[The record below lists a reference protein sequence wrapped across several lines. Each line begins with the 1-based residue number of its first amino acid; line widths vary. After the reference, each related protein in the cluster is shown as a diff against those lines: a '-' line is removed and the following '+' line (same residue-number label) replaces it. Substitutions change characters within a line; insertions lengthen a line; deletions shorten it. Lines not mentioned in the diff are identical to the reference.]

1 MTLSLLAL
9 ELRMKKIM
17 ADAIC
22 LDLLIKN
29 KELSATSNQVKKK
42 KPKTK
47 KRKRLIIR
55 NLSFKA
61 EESDLKEVFSKF
73 GKVLDVKIPL
83 KADGKKRGFA
93 FVEFEDTKS
102 IIQAMKSMNYK
113 EILGRKIAIDYAI
126 DKTSYQIKV
135 QSIKQEKEDEPK
147 IKEENM
153 EPDVK
158 PKPEEDLDTSED
170 EEEKRLN
177 AFLKEFDSGADA
189 LISPHVEDNYVKIS
203 SDDSSSEDFEDEDDE
218 YDEKVKIKQEPEGS
232 SSPAKQKTKKRDS
245 MDVSEGKT
253 VFLRNVAF
261 TTNEESL
268 EEALEEYGDC
278 EYCLLCVDPLTN
290 HPKGTAFVKFKEKSN
305 AEKLIHASYVEP
317 GIVVDGRKLMCTNAI
332 SREDASHFGKPEK
345 QKSDRRNLYL
355 LRVGEFTHD
364 SEEVKNMSKADAA
377 KRAQLGRLK
386 RQKLKNVNFFISDKR
401 LLVHN
406 LPPTLTDTKL
416 REIFKKAAGRGAVI
430 TEAKVMKEFKKFDA
444 QGIPLSKGF
453 GFVSFNKHEYA
464 LKALNEVNNNPNV
477 FTSQRKPIVEFSVE
491 NKVALLTKERRK
503 EKMQLQNKKRTEEK
517 SERQENESS
526 KKHNKGQAETS
537 NKRNKRK
544 KQQMRAENSKKSKQN
559 LNQDSKALEEVNSP
573 EKPKKN
579 RNKRKKQQMPAEDS
593 KKSKQNLNQD
603 SKALEEVNSPEK
615 PKKNKNQKRKGKKN
629 PGGYNQNSLSD
640 LKQKYLNKLSNKI

>member
-1 MTLSLLAL
+1 MLNLNNSASKKTDEKLLGHSSSN
-9 ELRMKKIM
+9 RKM
-17 ADAIC
+17 
-22 LDLLIKN
+22 
-29 KELSATSNQVKKK
+29 ATSNQVKKK

-61 EESDLKEVFSKF
+61 EEDDLKEVFSKF

-126 DKTSYQIKV
+126 DKSSYQLKV
-135 QSIKQEKEDEPK
+135 QSIKQEKKNEPK

-158 PKPEEDLDTSED
+158 PKPEEDLDASEDEEED

-189 LISPHVEDNYVKIS
+189 LTNPHVEDNYVKSS
-203 SDDSSSEDFEDEDDE
+203 SDESSSEDFEDEDNE
-218 YDEKVKIKQEPEGS
+218 YEEKVKIKQEPEES

-245 MDVSEGKT
+245 KDVSEGKT

-268 EEALEEYGDC
+268 EEAMEEYGDC

-290 HPKGTAFVKFKEKSN
+290 HPKGTAFVKFKEKTS
-305 AEKLIHASYVEP
+305 AEKLIHASYIEP
-317 GIVVDGRKLMCTNAI
+317 GIVVDGRKLICTNAI
-332 SREDASHFGKPEK
+332 SREDASHFGKAVK

-355 LRVGEFTHD
+355 LRVGEFAHD
-364 SEEVKNMSKADAA
+364 SEEIKNMSKGDAG
-377 KRAQLGRLK
+377 KRAQLERLK

-406 LPPTLTDTKL
+406 LPPTFTDSKL
-416 REIFKKAAGRGAVI
+416 QEIFKKAAGHGAVI
-430 TEAKVMKEFKKFDA
+430 TEVKVMKEFKKTDA
-444 QGIPLSKGF
+444 QGMPLSKGF

-464 LKALNEVNNNPNV
+464 LKALNELNNNPSV
-477 FTSQRKPIVEFSVE
+477 FTSQRRPIVEFSVE
-491 NKVALLTKERRK
+491 NKVALLAKEKRK
-503 EKMQLQNKKRTEEK
+503 EKMQLQKKKRTEEK
-517 SERQENESS
+517 NERQENESS
-526 KKHNKGQAETS
+526 KNDNKGQKKTS

-544 KQQMRAENSKKSKQN
+544 KQQMPAQNIKKRKQN
-559 LNQDSKALEEVNSP
+559 FNQDSKALEEVNRP
-573 EKPKKN
+573 EKH
-579 RNKRKKQQMPAEDS
+579 
-593 KKSKQNLNQD
+593 
-603 SKALEEVNSPEK
+603 
-615 PKKNKNQKRKGKKN
+615 KKNKNQKRKGKKS
-629 PGGYNQNSLSD
+629 PGGYKQNGLSD
-640 LKQKYLNKLSNKI
+640 LKQEYLNKLSNKIEF